1 LRSLPR
7 WLWLLALFLA
17 LLWYWNGSRPVRH
30 APGVLAGDPP
40 LQQSLQAAPAQ
51 PLRKGDVAIKPLATF
66 SMSARVL
73 SRADYRWDSLAALV
87 PVDLALGWGRMSDS
101 AVLER
106 VRISQSGRFFL
117 WSVDQFPIPEREL
130 IESAA
135 NMHLIPADSTIERAI
150 KRTRVGDVVTFEI
163 KFAPCAKPMM
173 NRFGKPCTWIPCIE
187 CMPSRQHSESRSPL
201 RPIVS

>member
-1 LRSLPR
+1 MRSLPR

-30 APGVLAGDPP
+30 APGVLVGDPP

-51 PLRKGDVAIKPLATF
+51 RLRKGDVAIKPLATF

-101 AVLER
+101 AVLDR

-150 KRTRVGDVVTFEI
+150 KRTRVGDVVTFDGYLVRIDWPTGANAVSSLTRSDTGAGACEI
-163 KFAPCAKPMM
+163 VWVENFSIAP
-173 NRFGKPCTWIPCIE
+173 R
-187 CMPSRQHSESRSPL
+187 
-201 RPIVS
+201 